1 MKKKQHSA
9 IPDFSRK
16 KPVPGGKAVAGGSA
30 EKAHVPSP
38 RQPQKPPAQAKNG
51 GRRGT

>member
-16 KPVPGGKAVAGGSA
+16 KPAAGAKSEVSS

-38 RQPQKPPAQAKNG
+38 RQPQKPPAKSKNG